1 MNVPVR
7 AVVQISECFIKLS
20 LWWCSPEATINSER
34 WTENKRKCWT
44 SEQNSSRLFSSF
56 QSGSSDY
63 SQMWLK
69 V

>member
-7 AVVQISECFIKLS
+7 AVVQISECFIKHS